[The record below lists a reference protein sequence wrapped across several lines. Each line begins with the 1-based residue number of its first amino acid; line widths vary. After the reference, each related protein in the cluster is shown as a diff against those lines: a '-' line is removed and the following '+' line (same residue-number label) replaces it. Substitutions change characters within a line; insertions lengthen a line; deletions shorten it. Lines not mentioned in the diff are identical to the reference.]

1 MKEEVVVH
9 GVVLSEHSQREF
21 DKRLHVPTMEE
32 GKMTVWASG
41 AKRPSSPLMAGSR
54 SFVFGTFSLKKGKS
68 GYNLQSVKVDAYFEE
83 IALDLEKACY
93 AAYFLEL
100 ADFVSQENL
109 PAEELVNLIY
119 LSLKA
124 LLHKNLSNE
133 MVRAIYE
140 LRLLKLEGEYT
151 EKPPRSEKNSVLE
164 TWNYVLTSP
173 LNKLYTF
180 TLEEGTLLDFCG
192 NVEWLLRESFPVQ
205 FHSLRILKSLKQ

>member
-21 DKRLHVPTMEE
+21 DKRLHVLTMEE

-68 GYNLQSVKVDAYFEE
+68 GYNLKSVKVDAYFEE

>member
-1 MKEEVVVH
+1 MKDEVVVH

-21 DKRLHVPTMEE
+21 DKRLHVLTMEE

-119 LSLKA
+119 LSFIRISLMKWYVPFMNCVSLSWKESIRKNRPFPQKKQLWRRGAMFSPA
-124 LLHKNLSNE
+124 LLISYTPLGWKKELCWIFAA
-133 MVRAIYE
+133 MWRCCAGRAFLCNFI
-140 LRLLKLEGEYT
+140 
-151 EKPPRSEKNSVLE
+151 V
-164 TWNYVLTSP
+164 
-173 LNKLYTF
+173 
-180 TLEEGTLLDFCG
+180 
-192 NVEWLLRESFPVQ
+192 
-205 FHSLRILKSLKQ
+205 

>member
-21 DKRLHVPTMEE
+21 DKRLSILTMEE

-93 AAYFLEL
+93 AAYFL

-109 PAEELVNLIY
+109 PAEEMVNLIY

-124 LLHKNLSNE
+124 LLHKDLKNE
-133 MVRAIYE
+133 LVRAIYE
-140 LRLLKLEGEYT
+140 LRLLELEGEYT
-151 EKPPRSEKNSVLE
+151 EQPPFSTKKAVMEAWGHVLS
-164 TWNYVLTSP
+164 SP

-180 TLEEGTLLDFCG
+180 RLEEGTLLDFCG
-192 NVEWLLRESFPVQ
+192 NVEMLCRESFPMQ
-205 FHSLRILKSLKQ
+205 FHSLKILKSLKQ

>member
-21 DKRLHVPTMEE
+21 DKRLHVLSMEE

-124 LLHKNLSNE
+124 LLYKNLSNE

-151 EKPPRSEKNSVLE
+151 EKPPRSEKKSVLE